1 MSKHTRP
8 SLNIEPRA
16 GLVPYIVDE
25 NGIARYLMMVSSD
38 PRYGGPR
45 PMVSKG
51 KVEHDETPFEA
62 AIREAEEELGFVKS
76 NAASKCV
83 LIGDE
88 HVYLRSTDYHLTMYA
103 VEVTSRYDFVRWGE
117 ETKYTVWMTAEEF
130 RRNGRRDHVIYVDR
144 IEALLAKEK

>member
-1 MSKHTRP
+1 MIVLTQNLLIENFHLERVLP
-8 SLNIEPRA
+8 NLLYPLNC
-16 GLVPYIVDE
+16 VY
-25 NGIARYLMMVSSD
+25 
-38 PRYGGPR
+38 
-45 PMVSKG
+45 
-51 KVEHDETPFEA
+51 
-62 AIREAEEELGFVKS
+62 
-76 NAASKCV
+76 V

-88 HVYLRSTDYHLTMYA
+88 HVYLRSSDYHLTMYA